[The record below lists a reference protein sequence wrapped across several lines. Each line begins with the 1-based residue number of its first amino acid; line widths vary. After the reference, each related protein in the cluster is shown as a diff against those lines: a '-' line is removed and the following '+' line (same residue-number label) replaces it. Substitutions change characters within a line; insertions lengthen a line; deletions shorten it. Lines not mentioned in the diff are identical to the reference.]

1 MRYSRSAEAL
11 AGAGKLS
18 VFIFSLFL
26 FLLQSAL
33 LLPQELYFEDP
44 RFLSPA
50 NARFPQAAAGADM
63 LVTAYQEVE
72 YNAEEDRGRYF
83 ITLNVSRDGIDW
95 NERKR
100 VLGPYQFAGA
110 PAPVYS
116 MAVTEEGII
125 HVAVAGS
132 TDTLVTAYSLDG
144 GRSFISSERESDQE
158 ITVAPRLFLTSRNGL
173 ILFLSQESGDALST
187 FYSLSEDGSE
197 WSPLEQLDNDP
208 ARQYN
213 FLPQFTVHNGKD
225 IVVYQA
231 FEPGESQ
238 YQIFMKTSDDGGM
251 TWDGPI
257 WLTGFEDQVPG
268 REAGPNDY
276 DNQRPYIMSTGG
288 SLSLAWERS
297 FGREQKRVYYAE
309 YNAEGDITFQPEVVS
324 PENSTGN
331 FPTIIYYG
339 DTIYILWYDSRSIP
353 ERVYLSERRNGFW
366 SRRQLSSPGGNS
378 SYPALVSAKQRLYV
392 FWQNRSETAA
402 RIVYLE
408 PDTTVEPPVIVP
420 VNYEQGGRSRS
431 SEVRIRWRPPQDA
444 SGIAGY
450 NYAWNREKDFTVS
463 KDRAVSRQTT
473 EVELNTDDDG
483 QWYFHL
489 TAQDFAGNWSE
500 PSTISYYRDTTA
512 PDRVQFREPET
523 DENGFLASN
532 TFSIEWIPPEEEF
545 IAGYTFSF
553 QFIAG
558 ADSEIQEE
566 EMDLL
571 RPPDTVITDD
581 PIFRRN
587 NNDNG
592 LWALSVSAIDSVG
605 NVGEAETILV
615 RLNKYIPVTYVTL
628 VDTETDYLGRINLSI
643 IGRGFTANGTIEEV
657 ILDEDGEEPYDYT
670 FSLES
675 GAYEVINDRSIVG
688 PAIENIQKGSYRLGL
703 IHPDRGLY
711 FSREQLFLESSG
723 TIKYGDY
730 SFGYKPAWAYREP
743 SLFTLSSG
751 SLLFYLIMAFL
762 AIVIIFAT
770 YRIGTLMREG
780 QVLKMEVRALINGEP
795 LSVEKKEERL
805 EKMRKRGMGLRLKF
819 TLLVTTLVIGI
830 VLMVAFPLGLF
841 IIDTQ
846 RETLGDGLRER
857 AVVMLESLTSGAKE
871 YLPAADTR
879 QLDLAN
885 LINQISAMDEALYAT
900 ITGLGLEDKTR
911 YGYIWATNDP
921 EIVGTEGEDRQDP
934 GAATEKIST
943 GEYEPGI
950 SRINDEVSEYT
961 DDLSEEIN
969 NTADDALGPLV
980 ADLASLQRQAVN
992 LLGTGTQEE
1001 IEEVQENIRI
1011 LSARIQTILN
1021 EISTQ
1026 IYSYPEYRID
1036 ELIDAQT
1043 EYVFYKPI
1051 LYLVSPPDGTY
1062 YRGLVRLGISTENI
1076 IQEIEVSRRNLIMR
1090 AGIITLIAIV
1100 IGIAGALLFATVTVI
1115 PINRLVRGV
1124 ELIRDTEDKSQLA
1137 GHRINVKTRDE
1148 LSVLADT
1155 VNQMTQSLVK
1165 AAVANKDL
1173 IMGKELQKMFIP
1185 LEKDSEGKKLT
1196 TGKVDTDHA
1205 EFFGYYEGAKG
1216 VSGDYFD
1223 FIKLDDTRY
1232 AVIKCDVAGKGV
1244 PAALIMVEVATIF
1257 IDHFKDFGS
1266 KKASSTLEPLVYR
1279 INDLLEERG
1288 FKGRFAALTIC
1299 IFDSKNGSSL
1309 LCNAGD
1315 NLIHIY
1321 DNEKK
1326 KAVQR
1331 EMPEAPAAGVFPSM
1345 LVEMQ
1350 TGFKQVKMILKPGDI
1365 MVLFTDGLEESKRMY
1380 RNTDFEVISV
1390 GKSDSIDP
1398 GKGRD
1403 GADEEIQGVDNEEFS
1418 IERINSVIDAVMNM
1432 KQYVLEKNHN
1442 PVPGEDLTFDFSSCS
1457 GSAEE
1462 LVLALA
1468 AVEKV
1473 FRIYPDP
1480 QAGPSD
1486 QILVDEKILGFL
1498 KNHFNQFETYFHH
1511 PLPADEKSEYR
1522 TFSHIKEEDQYD
1534 DLTLLA
1540 IKKK

>member
-1 MRYSRSAEAL
+1 M
-11 AGAGKLS
+11 
-18 VFIFSLFL
+18 
-26 FLLQSAL
+26 
-33 LLPQELYFEDP
+33 PQDLYFEEP

-50 NARFPQAAAGADM
+50 NARFPHASAGADL

-72 YNAEEDRGRYF
+72 YAAEEDRGRYF
-83 ITLNVSRDGIDW
+83 ITLNVSRDGVSW

-100 VLGPYQFAGA
+100 VLGPYQFVGA

-125 HVAVAGS
+125 HIAVAGS
-132 TDTLVTAYSLDG
+132 TDTLVTAYSADG
-144 GRSFISSERESDQE
+144 GKSFVSSERESDQE
-158 ITVAPRLFLTSRNGL
+158 ITVAPRLFLTSRGGL

-187 FYSLSEDGSE
+187 FFSLSADGSE
-197 WSPLEQLDNDP
+197 WSELEQLDSDP

-213 FLPQFTVHNGKD
+213 FLPQYTVHNGND

-238 YQIFMKTSDDGGM
+238 YQIFMKISEDGGS
-251 TWDGPI
+251 TWKDPI
-257 WLTGFEDQVPG
+257 WLTGFEEQVPG
-268 REAGPNDY
+268 REAAANEY
-276 DNQRPYIMSTGG
+276 DNQRPFIASTGS
-288 SLSLAWERS
+288 SLALAWERS
-297 FGREQKRVYYAE
+297 FGREQKRIYYAE
-309 YNAEGDITFQPEVVS
+309 FNEEGEITLSPEIVS
-324 PENSTGN
+324 AENSTGN
-331 FPTIIYYG
+331 FPATVYYG
-339 DTIYILWYDSRSIP
+339 GSVYILWYDSRSTP

-366 SRRQLSSPGGNS
+366 SRRQLSSPDGNA
-378 SYPALVSAKQRLYV
+378 SYPAIVSAEQKLYV
-392 FWQNRSETAA
+392 FWQSRSEASA
-402 RIVYLE
+402 GIVYLE
-408 PDTTVEPPVIVP
+408 PDTRVKPPAIIP
-420 VNYEQGGRSRS
+420 VNYEEGSRSRS
-431 SEVRIRWRPPQDA
+431 SEVRLRWRPPQDA

-450 NYAWNREKDFTVS
+450 NYAWNREKDFVPQ
-463 KDRAVSRQTT
+463 KDRTVSRQTNDI
-473 EVELNTDDDG
+473 ELNADDDG
-483 QWYFHL
+483 LWYFHL
-489 TAQDFAGNWSE
+489 AAQDFAGNWSK
-500 PSTISYYRDTTA
+500 PSTVSYYRDTTA
-512 PDRVQFREPET
+512 PEQVQFKEPEK
-523 DENGFLASN
+523 DENGFLTSN
-532 TFSIEWIPPEEEF
+532 TFSIEWEPPEEDF
-545 IAGYTFSF
+545 IAGYTYSF
-553 QFIAG
+553 QYIG
-558 ADSEIQEE
+558 QADREFEAEE
-566 EMDLL
+566 VRLAQV
-571 RPPDTVITDD
+571 PDTVITDD
-581 PIFRRN
+581 PVFRRN

-592 LWALSVSAIDSVG
+592 LWALSVSAVDSVG
-605 NVGEAETILV
+605 NIGKAETIFI
-615 RLNKYIPVTYVTL
+615 RLNKYIPVTYVTI
-628 VDTETDYLGRINLSI
+628 VDPEVDYLGRINLSI
-643 IGRGFTANGTIEEV
+643 IGRGFTANGIIEEV
-657 ILDEDGEEPYDYT
+657 IIDKDGEEPYDYT
-670 FSLES
+670 FNLES
-675 GAYEVINDRSIVG
+675 GAYEVINNRSIVG
-688 PAIENIQKGSYRLGL
+688 PAIENIQKGIYRLGL
-703 IHPDRGLY
+703 IHSDRGLY

-730 SFGYKPAWAYREP
+730 SFRYRPAWSYREP
-743 SLFTLSSG
+743 SLFTVSSG
-751 SLLFYLIMAFL
+751 SLLFYLIMGFL
-762 AIVIIFAT
+762 ALVIIFAT

-780 QVLKMEVRALINGEP
+780 QVLKMEVRALINGEQ

-900 ITGLGLEDKTR
+900 ITGLGLEDKTQ

-921 EIVGTEGEDRQDP
+921 EIVGSGDEGRQESDA
-934 GAATEKIST
+934 GIEKIST
-943 GEYEPGI
+943 DEYEPGI
-950 SRINDEVSEYT
+950 SRIDDEVSQYT
-961 DDLSEEIN
+961 DDLREEIN
-969 NTADDALGPLV
+969 NAADEALGPLV
-980 ADLASLQRQAVN
+980 EDLSSLQRQAVD
-992 LLGTGTQEE
+992 LLGTGTQAE

-1011 LSARIQTILN
+1011 LSSRIQTILN

-1051 LYLVSPPDGTY
+1051 LYLVSPPDGVY

-1090 AGIITLIAIV
+1090 VGIITLIAIV
-1100 IGIAGALLFATVTVI
+1100 IGVAGALLFATVTVI

-1124 ELIRDTEDKSQLA
+1124 ELIRDTEDKAQLA
-1137 GHRINVKTRDE
+1137 GHRINVKTKDE

-1185 LEKDSEGKKLT
+1185 LEKNNEGKKLT
-1196 TGKVDTDHA
+1196 TGKVDTEHA

-1223 FIKLDDTRY
+1223 FIKLDSTRY

-1257 IDHFKDFGS
+1257 IDHFKDFDP
-1266 KKASSTLEPLVYR
+1266 KKTASTLEPLVYR

-1326 KAVQR
+1326 QAVQR

-1380 RNTDFEVISV
+1380 RNTDFEVISI
-1390 GKSDSIDP
+1390 GKTEQKDSGD
-1398 GKGRD
+1398 GKE
-1403 GADEEIQGVDNEEFS
+1403 AVEDESQGQDNEEFS
-1418 IERINSVIDAVMNM
+1418 IERIHSVIAAIMNRQ
-1432 KQYVLEKNHN
+1432 QYVLEKEHN
-1442 PVPGEDLTFDFSSCS
+1442 PIPGEQLSFDFSSCS

-1468 AVEKV
+1468 AVEKI

-1480 QAGPSD
+1480 SAGPDD

-1498 KNHFNQFETYFHH
+1498 KNHFDQFEHYFQH
-1511 PLPADEKSEYR
+1511 PLPVDEKSEYR
-1522 TFSHIKEEDQYD
+1522 SFSHIKEEDQYD